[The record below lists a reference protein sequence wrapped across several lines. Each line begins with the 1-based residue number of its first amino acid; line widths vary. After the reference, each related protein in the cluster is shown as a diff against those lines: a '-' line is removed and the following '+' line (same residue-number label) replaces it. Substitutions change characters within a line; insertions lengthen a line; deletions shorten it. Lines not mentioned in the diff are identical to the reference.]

1 MHTEEQG
8 IHLGM
13 TPRRMFDHLFPAPSG
28 RDEPLLPVSFI
39 APSQPLENVVIPLG
53 TPGFNVAVEDAAIIA
68 SAVDDNVAQPKES
81 IFSESFTEQTV
92 KPKHDITSTDPRT
105 IEYYVGG
112 SISSTTT
119 SSTSSDH
126 WENVEVMQDKDRQE
140 LLHMAETQSHFSQI
154 QLRGTKPPPWF
165 PDAFENGRVSAEGSQ
180 EFQRTC
186 FKNEL
191 VSNVGDD
198 SVVVNDAVCD
208 DSSEDRTA
216 GDNIDSVNMIMMS
229 VMVNDLNWGV
239 KGSTKTNCCVF
250 LPFWM
255 LACML
260 ESQGQ
265 VKALRSEGFLYPPHS
280 SAGFSSQDLVEKFPD
295 TLSEHEIHLM
305 FWEHL
310 FLLCPQ
316 FLCLSAYL
324 PQVGLKVSFLIKRHA
339 QICCRPA
346 PPDLSVDLQTRV
358 SLERPPKQ
366 HTRYY
371 LALPETNGPTS
382 LESPSQVMLS
392 AWKAVHPNMFE
403 GEGRILINKILR
415 EPRTENKRHALM
427 LPEGEHESKFQ
438 HVPTNWSHRVVR
450 KNLGTGCRVSRSS
463 ET

>member
-1 MHTEEQG
+1 MAPVITLDRKEARAPGAGPTSERLEGKDLILASLSIRPEPDHLTPLGLRSELIRIHQEKKDSVIPAIPEVEETDELLPEVAAAIMHTEEQG

-126 WENVEVMQDKDRQE
+126 WENVEAMQDKDRQE
-140 LLHMAETQSHFSQI
+140 FLHMAETQSHFSQI

-165 PDAFENGRVSAEGSQ
+165 PGPSG
-180 EFQRTC
+180 
-186 FKNEL
+186 
-191 VSNVGDD
+191 
-198 SVVVNDAVCD
+198 
-208 DSSEDRTA
+208 
-216 GDNIDSVNMIMMS
+216 
-229 VMVNDLNWGV
+229 VMDLAP
-239 KGSTKTNCCVF
+239 SF
-250 LPFWM
+250 YFSLPFWM
-255 LACML
+255 LAVML

-280 SAGFSSQDLVEKFPD
+280 SAGFSSGYYL
-295 TLSEHEIHLM
+295 IHDP
-305 FWEHL
+305 FG
-310 FLLCPQ
+310 
-316 FLCLSAYL
+316 LSAYL

-339 QICCRPA
+339 QIFCRPA

-366 HTRYY
+366 HTRS
-371 LALPETNGPTS
+371 LPE
-382 LESPSQVMLS
+382 
-392 AWKAVHPNMFE
+392 
-403 GEGRILINKILR
+403 
-415 EPRTENKRHALM
+415 
-427 LPEGEHESKFQ
+427 
-438 HVPTNWSHRVVR
+438 
-450 KNLGTGCRVSRSS
+450 C
-463 ET
+463 